1 MKNLNINQ
9 IAEYYFINKY
19 SLTKIANV
27 IGKVSWSTI
36 GNRLRKYGYVLDN
49 KSHDGNGR
57 RHAVDINYFKEIN
70 NNNKAYIL
78 GLIVSDGY
86 VDEKIGKLTFTS
98 KDFEMVKFFK
108 EELKSEHKLGKYEIL
123 DKRTNKIS
131 IRYSIQIS
139 SNKMIQDLID
149 LNVRQKKSF
158 TSEYPKIDEKYFWS
172 FFRGLFDG
180 DGCITKDKNKYVFSI
195 IAAEK
200 LMIMIQK
207 QMSLLKII
215 NTKLSVVA
223 TKNNTIIYR
232 YKKSKKS
239 DLIKIYNKMYENND
253 FSLERK
259 YKLFSE
265 ILN

>member
-1 MKNLNINQ
+1 M
-9 IAEYYFINKY
+9 
-19 SLTKIANV
+19 
-27 IGKVSWSTI
+27 
-36 GNRLRKYGYVLDN
+36 
-49 KSHDGNGR
+49 
-57 RHAVDINYFKEIN
+57 VDCFKR
-70 NNNKAYIL
+70 
-78 GLIVSDGY
+78 
-86 VDEKIGKLTFTS
+86 
-98 KDFEMVKFFK
+98 
-108 EELKSEHKLGKYEIL
+108 ELKSEHKLGKYEIL

-253 FSLERK
+253 FSLERDF
-259 YKLFSE
+259 KLNPYTSYSLMFQPLNKFFE
-265 ILN
+265 ISFVELKINPLILLHHFFGFLALDILFAFPLTFLLNHVPTL